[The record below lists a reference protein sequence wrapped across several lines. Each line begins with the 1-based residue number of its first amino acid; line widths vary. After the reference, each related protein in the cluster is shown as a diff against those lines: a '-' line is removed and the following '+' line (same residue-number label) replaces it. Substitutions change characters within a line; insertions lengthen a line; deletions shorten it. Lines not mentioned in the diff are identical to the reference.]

1 MSCIYFC
8 INELNEIDRRVP
20 VIPIGI
26 QLLNFFWKRIYFLV
40 PTIIIV
46 LRCNWLAWIFLQTH
60 SIIFIY
66 SCHKSEVI
74 IIKLFERKVW
84 KIVCNNNIFKNFRN
98 MNSNPK
104 IKYFCGFFQHLFIIC
119 FKIQYCVVCVWVGV
133 CLCNCLTDLGANFL
147 QFIIYF
153 MITVG
158 PCFRENCFHG
168 YL

>member
-1 MSCIYFC
+1 MTNVRETYQKSKIRFGQHRRNLLILIESGMCLLKKWLYLFYSNYNCVLSCHVYIFF
-8 INELNEIDRRVP
+8 NELNEIDRRVP

-40 PTIIIV
+40 PTIKIV
-46 LRCNWLAWIFLQTH
+46 LRCNWLAWIFLQVH

-66 SCHKSEVI
+66 LCHKSEVI

-119 FKIQYCVVCVWVGV
+119 FKI
-133 CLCNCLTDLGANFL
+133 
-147 QFIIYF
+147 
-153 MITVG
+153 
-158 PCFRENCFHG
+158 
-168 YL
+168 